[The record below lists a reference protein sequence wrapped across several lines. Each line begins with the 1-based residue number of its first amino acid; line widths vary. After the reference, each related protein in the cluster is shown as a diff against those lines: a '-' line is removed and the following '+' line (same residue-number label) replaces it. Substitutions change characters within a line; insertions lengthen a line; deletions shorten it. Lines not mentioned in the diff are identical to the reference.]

1 METQEAPPQL
11 WLLAAPTTPKT
22 SGRSLR
28 WSTNPFP
35 AYSTSYNKLFF
46 PVSSNKMTNCIYP
59 DTTSNT
65 YFFWENHHLFPHNLY
80 LFQCFELAAA
90 LPARVLFFDR
100 LFTKYIWN
108 IPGFESFLWNP
119 TQKLEPD
126 EKHSPSLYTP
136 ALGHSQLSVSR
147 GVEATHART
156 PRHWPRRDT
165 HEQPGKMV

>member
-1 METQEAPPQL
+1 METQETPPQL

-35 AYSTSYNKLFF
+35 AYSTSYNKLLF

-65 YFFWENHHLFPHNLY
+65 YFFWENNHLFPHNLY

-100 LFTKYIWN
+100 LFTKSIWN

-119 TQKLEPD
+119 TWKRSQIRNIHHLCTLRLSGT
-126 EKHSPSLYTP
+126 HNSASLM
-136 ALGHSQLSVSR
+136 
-147 GVEATHART
+147 EATHACT
-156 PRHWPRRDT
+156 PRHWPHGDT